1 MHRGRRA
8 DGDLETMRHNKET
21 LKLGRTAEHRRALFR
36 NLLSSLF
43 LHGSLITTD
52 AKAKELKRRADRLIG
67 WAREGTLG
75 ARRLAAAELFGAKPL
90 KVLFDHWGPQFRERS
105 SGFTRLVKVGRRPG
119 DGASQT
125 LVELIGG
132 RPGTSQGGE
141 TPGAD

>member
-1 MHRGRRA
+1 
-8 DGDLETMRHNKET
+8 MRHNKET
-21 LKLGRTAEHRRALFR
+21 VKLGRTAEHRRALFR

-52 AKAKELKRRADRLIG
+52 AKAKELRRRADRLIG
-67 WAREGTLG
+67 WAREGTLS
-75 ARRLAAAELFGAKPL
+75 ARRLAAAELFGPEPL
-90 KVLFDHWGPQFRERS
+90 KVLFEHWGPQFRERS
-105 SGFTRLVKVGRRPG
+105 SGFTRLVKVGPRQG

-141 TPGAD
+141 TAGAD

>member
-1 MHRGRRA
+1 
-8 DGDLETMRHNKET
+8 MRHNKKT
-21 LKLGRTAEHRRALFR
+21 VKLGRTAEHRRALFR

-75 ARRLAAAELFGAKPL
+75 ARRLAAAELFGPEPL
-90 KVLFDHWGPQFRERS
+90 KALFDHWGPMFRDRP
-105 SGFTRLVKVGRRPG
+105 SGFTRLVKVGSRHG

-125 LVELIGG
+125 LIELIGG
-132 RPGTSQGGE
+132 RPG
-141 TPGAD
+141 GAESAEAARPE